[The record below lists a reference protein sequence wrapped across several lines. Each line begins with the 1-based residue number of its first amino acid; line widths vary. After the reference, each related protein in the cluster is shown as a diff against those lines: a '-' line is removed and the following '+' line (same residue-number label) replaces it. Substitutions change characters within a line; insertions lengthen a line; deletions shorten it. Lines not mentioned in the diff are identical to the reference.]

1 MGILL
6 TTINIQNMIF
16 YIFGGLGIFLYGL
29 HIMGESLKNLAGA
42 KLKILIEK
50 TTNTPLKGILMG
62 IVITVLIQSSSGTT
76 ALTVGLI
83 GAGLM
88 TLPQAIAVI
97 IGANIGTTVTS
108 FLIGL
113 KIANYALPMIGIGA
127 FAIFF
132 SKRKRISLMGS
143 SLMGFGMLFFGLEM
157 MGVQLKVLTTLD
169 FFETLMVTLSTHP
182 ILGVIVGTSL
192 TALVQ
197 SSSASIGILQQ
208 LYSTG
213 TIPLLAAI
221 PILLGSNIGTTVT
234 AILASLGSSKD
245 AKRTA
250 LAHVYFNLL
259 GTIAFLFFLK
269 PYTRLFTWIE
279 TTYLE
284 AGDKLTIAFAHMGF
298 NILTTFIMFFL
309 IKYLVKAVEK
319 SIPKSPSETFVVSVD
334 QLNHTLIQSAP
345 ILALE
350 NAKKV
355 ISDMGCS
362 VLKMFKITKDYIN
375 YDNHKYFEDVSI
387 LENITDTYDN
397 KCHDY
402 LVKLS
407 GQSLSKEEQHLQ
419 SICFDTIRDFE
430 RIADHCFNIAE
441 FMHDRY
447 DNKVVA
453 NPSVLE
459 DLNTMVDALSGM
471 LSNAIGAFQE
481 FDKQKAYL
489 VMEEEPNIDAMEKK
503 YRKSHLKLVSDGVIS
518 SVDLHFVDILANL
531 ERIGD
536 HAENIAENLL
546 NESIHDIED

>member
-6 TTINIQNMIF
+6 TTIDVQKMIF
-16 YIFGGLGIFLYGL
+16 YILGGLGIFLYGL
-29 HIMGESLKNLAGA
+29 HLMGESLKNLAGT

-62 IVITVLIQSSSGTT
+62 IAITVLIQSSSGTT

-113 KIANYALPMIGIGA
+113 KIANYALPMIGVGA

-132 SKRKRISLMGS
+132 SKRKKISLMGS
-143 SLMGFGMLFFGLEM
+143 ALMGFGMLFFGLEM
-157 MGVQLKVLTTLD
+157 MGQQLKVLTTMD
-169 FFETLMVTLSTHP
+169 FFQSTMITLSTHP
-182 ILGVIVGTSL
+182 ILGVLVGTTL

-197 SSSASIGILQQ
+197 SSSASIGILQE
-208 LYSTG
+208 LYSTE
-213 TIPLLAAI
+213 TIPLIAAI
-221 PILLGSNIGTTVT
+221 PILLGSNIGTTIT
-234 AILASLGSSKD
+234 AILASMGSSKD

-250 LAHVYFNLL
+250 LAHVYFNTI
-259 GTIAFLFFLK
+259 GTLAFLLFLK
-269 PYTRLFTWIE
+269 PYTQLFFWIE
-279 TTYLE
+279 SNYLE

-298 NILTTFIMFFL
+298 NIITTIIMFFL
-309 IKYLVKAVEK
+309 IKYLVLIVEK

-334 QLNHTLIQSAP
+334 QLNHNLIQSAP

-350 NAKKV
+350 NVKKV

-375 YDNHKYFEDVSI
+375 ADVHKYFEDITI

-430 RIADHCFNIAE
+430 RIADHCLNIAQ
-441 FMHDRY
+441 FMNDRY
-447 DNKVVA
+447 ENKVVV
-453 NPSVLE
+453 NKDVLE
-459 DLNTMVDALSGM
+459 DLNTMVDSLSDM
-471 LSNAIGAFQE
+471 LLDAITAFQE
-481 FDKQKAYL
+481 FDKRRAGFVLEK
-489 VMEEEPNIDAMEKK
+489 EPLIDMMEKK
-503 YRKSHLKLVSDGVIS
+503 YRKAHLKLVSDGVIS
-518 SVDLHFVDILANL
+518 TVDLHFVDILANL

-536 HAENIAENLL
+536 HAENIAENVL

>member
-6 TTINIQNMIF
+6 STIDVQRMIF

-42 KLKILIEK
+42 KLKVLIEK
-50 TTNTPLKGILMG
+50 TTNTPLKGILTG
-62 IVITVLIQSSSGTT
+62 AAITVLIQSSSGTT

-97 IGANIGTTVTS
+97 IGANIGTTITS

-113 KIANYALPMIGIGA
+113 KIANYALPIIAVGA
-127 FAIFF
+127 FVTFF
-132 SKRKRISLMGS
+132 AKRKKMNLTGTA
-143 SLMGFGMLFFGLEM
+143 LMGFGMLFFGLEL
-157 MGVQLKVLTTLD
+157 MGEQLKILTTLE
-169 FFETLMVTLSTHP
+169 FFETLMVTLSHNSV
-182 ILGVIVGTSL
+182 LGVLVGTLL

-208 LYSTG
+208 LYSTN

-221 PILLGSNIGTTVT
+221 PILLGSNIGTTIT
-234 AILASLGSSKD
+234 AILASIGSSKD

-259 GTIAFLFFLK
+259 GSVVFLIFLQ
-269 PYTRLFTWIE
+269 PYTRLFEWVE
-279 TTYLE
+279 ATYLVP
-284 AGDKLTIAFAHMGF
+284 GDKLTIAFAHMGF
-298 NILTTFIMFFL
+298 NILTTFAMFFFIRFLVL
-309 IKYLVKAVEK
+309 IVEK
-319 SIPKSPSETFVVSVD
+319 SIPKSASETFVVSVD
-334 QLNHTLIQSAP
+334 QLNISLIASAP
-345 ILALE
+345 VLALE
-350 NAKKV
+350 NVKKV
-355 ISDMGCS
+355 ISDMGS
-362 VLKMFKITKDYIN
+362 NVLKMFGIAKQYIN
-375 YDNHKYFEDVSI
+375 FDNHKFFEDTII

-407 GQSLSKEEQHLQ
+407 GANLTSEDQHIQ

-430 RIADHCFNIAE
+430 RIADHCLNISE
-441 FMHDRY
+441 FMNDRY
-447 DNKVVA
+447 ENKVVVNA
-453 NPSVLE
+453 SVLE
-459 DLNTMVDALSGM
+459 DLNSMLDVLTSMLEDAVT
-471 LSNAIGAFQE
+471 AFTDL
-481 FDKQKAYL
+481 DKHSANR
-489 VMEEEPNIDAMEKK
+489 VIEAEPLIDAMEKK

-518 SVDLHFVDILANL
+518 QIDLHFVDILANL

-536 HAENIAENLL
+536 HSENIAENVIY
-546 NESIHDIED
+546 ESLHDIED

>member
-6 TTINIQNMIF
+6 TTIDIQKMIF

-132 SKRKRISLMGS
+132 SKRKKISLMGS

-157 MGVQLKVLTTLD
+157 MGEQLKVLTTME
-169 FFETLMVTLSTHP
+169 FFETLMITLSTHS
-182 ILGVIVGTSL
+182 ILGVVVGTTL

-221 PILLGSNIGTTVT
+221 PILLGSNIGTTIT

-250 LAHVYFNLL
+250 LAHVFFNLL
-259 GTIAFLFFLK
+259 GTVAFLFFLK

-279 TTYLE
+279 VTYLE

-298 NILTTFIMFFL
+298 NFLTTVIMFFL
-309 IKYLVKAVEK
+309 IRYLVIVVEK
-319 SIPKSPSETFVVSVD
+319 FIPKSPSETFVVSVD
-334 QLNHTLIQSAP
+334 QLNHNLIKSAP

-355 ISDMGCS
+355 ISDMGSS
-362 VLKMFKITKDYIN
+362 VLKMFKITKEYIN
-375 YDNHKYFEDVSI
+375 FDNHKYFEDISI

-430 RIADHCFNIAE
+430 RIADHCLNIAQ
-441 FMHDRY
+441 FMNDRY

-459 DLNTMVDALSGM
+459 DLNTMVDALSEM
-471 LSNAIGAFQE
+471 LLNAITAFQE

-536 HAENIAENLL
+536 HSENIAENVL